1 MENNDYDNDLLRI
14 EVDTLRK
21 RISDLLIN
29 FQKVN
34 KSRDKY
40 MQLTS
45 EMRGII
51 IEMLLSSKGWVSDKD
66 IDRLAL
72 DILSDYKRTKYGYD

>member
-1 MENNDYDNDLLRI
+1 MKNNEYDNDLLRI

-34 KSRDKY
+34 KSRDRY
-40 MQLTS
+40 MS
-45 EMRGII
+45 ISYEMKII
-51 IEMLLSSKGWVSDKD
+51 IIDMLLNTKGWTSDRDIDKD
-66 IDRLAL
+66 AL
-72 DILSDYKRTKYGYD
+72 DLLSDYKREKYGYD